1 MRRALVNL
9 VLTEFRNY
17 QALSLSLSGDH
28 VVITGENGAGKT
40 NLLEAVSFLSPGRGM
55 RRAVLADV
63 AREGSSNGF
72 AISATVNM
80 DDEEV
85 QLGTGTFG
93 ETPGGETARR
103 LRVNGAVLKSTD
115 ALTDYL
121 RVVWVTPQM
130 DGLFSG
136 PAADRRRF
144 LDRLVLAIDPLHG
157 QRSLDFERAMKGRNR
172 LFEEGRSDERWYDAI
187 ETQLAEYGTAIAAA
201 RAELVRL
208 LVGMMER
215 LPDDGPFPKA
225 DLALEGMLEQQLIAG
240 LAASDVEDSYRNAL
254 RENRQRDRAAGR
266 TLDGPHRSDL
276 SVFHRPKNMAA
287 SQSSTGEQKALL
299 VGIILSHAR
308 LVAQMTGSAPILLL
322 DEIAAHLDAGR
333 RAALF
338 GIIDDLGAQ
347 AFMTGTDRAL
357 FSALEGRAEFLSVS
371 HGIVSKDQPDK
382 SKSLA

>member
-9 VLTEFRNY
+9 ALTEFRNY
-17 QALSLSLSGDH
+17 QALNLMLSGEH

-63 AREGSSNGF
+63 AREGANNGF
-72 AISATVNM
+72 AISADVEM
-80 DDEEV
+80 DGDNV
-85 QLGTGTFG
+85 QLGTGTFSDM
-93 ETPGGETARR
+93 PGGDPARR
-103 LRVNGAVLKSTD
+103 LRVNGAPQKSTD

-208 LVGMMER
+208 LVGMMEH

-225 DLALEGMLEQQLIAG
+225 NLALEGALEEQIISGQ
-240 LAASDVEDSYRNAL
+240 AASDVEDGYRNIL

-357 FSALEGRAEFLSVS
+357 FSALEGRAEFLSIS
-371 HGIVSKDQPDK
+371 HGLVSKDQPYK
-382 SKSLA
+382 SNSQA

>member
-17 QALSLSLSGDH
+17 PALSLALTGDH

-55 RRAVLADV
+55 RRAVLSDV
-63 AREGSSNGF
+63 AREGSTNGF
-72 AISATVNM
+72 AISATVEM
-80 DDEEV
+80 DGEEV

-93 ETPGGETARR
+93 DAPGGEAARR
-103 LRVNGAVLKSTD
+103 LRVNGAAQKSTD

-136 PAADRRRF
+136 AAADRRRF

-172 LFEEGRSDERWYDAI
+172 LFEEGRTDERWYDAI

-208 LVGMMER
+208 LAGMMER

-225 DLALEGMLEQQLIAG
+225 DLALQGLLEQQIISRV
-240 LAASDVEDSYRNAL
+240 AAADVEDSYRKAL
-254 RENRQRDRAAGR
+254 RDNRHRDMSSGR

-357 FSALEGRAEFLSVS
+357 FSALEGRAEFVSVS
-371 HGIVSKDQPDK
+371 HGSVSKDQPDK
-382 SKSLA
+382 LQTSA

>member
-1 MRRALVNL
+1 MRRAIRNL
-9 VLTEFRNY
+9 TLTDFRNY
-17 QALSLSLSGDH
+17 PALSLLFCGEH

-40 NLLEAVSFLSPGRGM
+40 NLLEAVSFFSPGRGM

-72 AISATVNM
+72 AINAGVEI
-80 DDEEV
+80 DGDVV

-93 ETPGGETARR
+93 DLPGGEPTRR
-103 LRVNGAVLKSTD
+103 LRINGVAQKYTD

-130 DGLFSG
+130 DGLFTGS
-136 PAADRRRF
+136 ASDRRRF
-144 LDRLVLAIDPLHG
+144 LDRLVLAIDPMHG
-157 QRSLDFERAMKGRNR
+157 QRSLDFERAMKSRNR
-172 LFEEGRSDERWYDAI
+172 LFEERRSDERWYDAI
-187 ETQLAEYGTAIAAA
+187 ETQLAEYGAAIAAA
-201 RAELVRL
+201 RVQLVRL
-208 LVGMMER
+208 LAGMMEQ
-215 LPDDGPFPKA
+215 LPEDGPFPKA
-225 DLALEGMLEQQLIAG
+225 DLSLQGSLEEQIISGM
-240 LAASDVEDSYRNAL
+240 AACDVEDRYRDTL
-254 RENRQRDRAAGR
+254 RTQRGRDMTAGR
-266 TLDGPHRSDL
+266 TVDGPHRSDL

-299 VGIILSHAR
+299 IGIILSHAR
-308 LVAQMTGSAPILLL
+308 LVTQITGSAPILLL

-357 FSALEGRAEFLSVS
+357 FSALEGHAEFLSVS
-371 HGIVSKDQPDK
+371 HGLVSKDQPDK
-382 SKSLA
+382 MQVSA

>member
-1 MRRALVNL
+1 MRRALRQL
-9 VLTEFRNY
+9 GLTDFRNY
-17 QALSLSLSGDH
+17 PSLNLALSGEH

-40 NLLEAVSFLSPGRGM
+40 NLLEAASFLSPGRGM
-55 RRAVLADV
+55 RRAVLSDV
-63 AREGSSNGF
+63 VREGASNGF
-72 AISATVNM
+72 AVSATLDSG
-80 DDEEV
+80 DDAV

-93 ETPGGETARR
+93 DTPGGEPTRR
-103 LRVNGAVLKSTD
+103 LRVNGAAQRSTD
-115 ALTDYL
+115 ALTDYV
-121 RVVWVTPQM
+121 RVVWITPQM

-157 QRSLDFERAMKGRNR
+157 QRSLDFERAMKSRNR
-172 LFEEGRSDERWYDAI
+172 LFEEGRSDTRWYEAI
-187 ETQLAEYGTAIAAA
+187 ETQIAEYGTAIAAA
-201 RAELVRL
+201 RSELVRL
-208 LVGMMER
+208 LVGMMSH

-225 DLALEGMLEQQLIAG
+225 DLSLQGLLEEQIMSGIA
-240 LAASDVEDSYRNAL
+240 AADTEDHYRKIL
-254 RENRQRDRAAGR
+254 QDNRARDMSAGR

-299 VGIILSHAR
+299 VGIILAHAR
-308 LVAQMTGSAPILLL
+308 LVAQMTGSAPVLLL

-333 RAALF
+333 RQALF

-357 FSALEGRAEFLSVS
+357 FSALEGRAEFLLVS
-371 HGIVSKDQPDK
+371 RGIVSEDGAGKV
-382 SKSLA
+382 STLG

>member
-1 MRRALVNL
+1 MRRAVTNL
-9 VLTEFRNY
+9 ILTEFRNY
-17 QALSLSLSGDH
+17 PSLSLALSGQH

-55 RRAVLADV
+55 RRAVLSDV

-72 AISATVNM
+72 AINATIEM
-80 DDEEV
+80 DGEDV

-93 ETPGGETARR
+93 DTLGGETARR
-103 LRVNGAVLKSTD
+103 LRVNGAAQKSTD

-144 LDRLVLAIDPLHG
+144 FDRLVLAIDPMHG

-172 LFEEGRSDERWYDAI
+172 LFEENRSDERWFEAI
-187 ETQLAEYGTAIAAA
+187 EIQLAEYGTAIAAA
-201 RAELVRL
+201 RAELVQL
-208 LVGMMER
+208 LAGMMER
-215 LPDDGPFPKA
+215 LPDDSPFPKA
-225 DLALEGMLEQQLIAG
+225 DLALLGSLEEQIMGGM
-240 LAASDVEDSYRNAL
+240 AASDAEDDYRHTL
-254 RENRQRDRAAGR
+254 RKNRNRDRSAGR

-308 LVAQMTGSAPILLL
+308 LVTQMTGSAPILLL

-371 HGIVSKDQPDK
+371 HGLVSKDQPDK
-382 SKSLA
+382 SQTSA